1 MLESNILMLTWF
13 QRSFFYRE
21 QLHKKLFVGILC
33 ATLLECYGWTFANME
48 YLSWFLVKDKE

>member
-1 MLESNILMLTWF
+1 MLTWF

-48 YLSWFLVKDKE
+48 YLSWFLVKDND